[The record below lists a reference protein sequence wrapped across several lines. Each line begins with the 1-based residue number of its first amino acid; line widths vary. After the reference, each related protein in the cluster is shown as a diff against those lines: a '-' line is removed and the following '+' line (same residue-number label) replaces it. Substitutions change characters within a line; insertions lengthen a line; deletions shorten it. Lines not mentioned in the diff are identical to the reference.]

1 MLMTTDPDL
10 IRDSV
15 RATYGAA
22 ATRAAAGRS
31 TSPNALAAD
40 LYAGTEID
48 AGLAGAAAASLGCAN
63 PTALVD
69 LRPGE
74 TVLDLGSGGG
84 LDVLMSARRVGPT
97 GRAIGVDMT
106 EEMLALAE
114 TNRLASGLENVEFRR
129 GQIED
134 LPVEDASVDVVI
146 SNCVLSLS
154 ARKDRVLAE
163 ALRVLVPGGRLAF
176 ADLATLTP
184 LPAAIQASLAAWVG
198 CIAGALT
205 VDAYRELLV
214 ATGFVDVD
222 VRVIRTF
229 GRADLDL
236 LDTTPMGASGLEGIA
251 AEDLQAADGQV
262 ASVHVSAR
270 KPAPAE
276 QS

>member
-1 MLMTTDPDL
+1 MTTTEPDL
-10 IRDSV
+10 IRDTV

-22 ATRAAAGRS
+22 ATRAAAADS
-31 TSPNALAAD
+31 TGPHALAAD
-40 LYAGTEID
+40 LYAGTDID
-48 AGLAGAAAASLGCAN
+48 DGLTGAAAASLGCAN

-69 LRPGE
+69 LHAGE

-84 LDVLMSARRVGPT
+84 LDVLVSARRVGPT

-114 TNRLASGLENVEFRR
+114 ANRAAAGLDNVEFRR
-129 GQIED
+129 GHIED
-134 LPVEDASVDVVI
+134 VPVGDATIDVVI

-154 ARKDRVLAE
+154 AHKDRVLAE
-163 ALRVLVPGGRLAF
+163 ALRVLAPGGRLAF

-184 LPAAIQASLAAWVG
+184 LPTAIQSSLAAWVG

-229 GRADLDL
+229 GQADLDL
-236 LDTTPMGASGLEGIA
+236 LDATPMGASGLEGIS
-251 AEDLQAADGQV
+251 AEDLQAAEGQV
-262 ASVHVSAR
+262 ASVHVTAR
-270 KPAPAE
+270 KPGTGGR
-276 QS
+276 S